1 MKKSLSALALLIASF
16 GYLYWDV
23 FAKLAQDWS
32 EDENYSHGFLIV
44 PLALYLAYERREKL
58 RRAIYRPNNVGLLVI
73 VLSLGLLA
81 AGVLGAELFTTQV
94 SILGTIGGSVL
105 YLYGWGPLRIMLF
118 PIALLFV
125 MIPIPA
131 IVLNPIAFPLQLLAS
146 KFGEAALVTCRI
158 PVLRE
163 GNVMHLANTSL
174 EVAEACS
181 GLRSLVSLLTVGILY
196 GYFVE
201 SRTWIRLFLTLAAI
215 PAAILAN
222 GFRVAGTGIAA
233 HFYGAKAAEGFIHTF
248 SGWLVFVAAFAMLF
262 VLHRILLWL
271 LPKPLLEPNI
281 SSRAA

>member
-1 MKKSLSALALLIASF
+1 
-16 GYLYWDV
+16 
-23 FAKLAQDWS
+23 
-32 EDENYSHGFLIV
+32 
-44 PLALYLAYERREKL
+44 
-58 RRAIYRPNNVGLLVI
+58 
-73 VLSLGLLA
+73 
-81 AGVLGAELFTTQV
+81 
-94 SILGTIGGSVL
+94 
-105 YLYGWGPLRIMLF
+105 MLF

-125 MIPIPA
+125 MIPVPA
-131 IVLNPIAFPLQLLAS
+131 IIINPIAFPLQLLAS
-146 KFGEAALVTCRI
+146 KFGETALLSCRI